1 MLPATQVMLFL
12 RHGRIPG
19 FPHLFTTF
27 LSCSRCH
34 SRPVNCAHALPLYCV
49 WCYALPDPCASIAA
63 TTTSPR
69 CLRTVLCNSRS
80 YNSRTLAGVT
90 ILLERPQLIE
100 WHMYMYGRQSPSLKQ
115 LLMPSQKNQQDVRV
129 QKNIKQ
135 AKQKHYFDR
144 HVGALPNLQAGDTV
158 RILPKANS
166 KNWEKA
172 QVQEKVNIRSYKV
185 ITENGREFRRNRKHI
200 RSTQER
206 YIPPSEPHAPT
217 QEQIPDK
224 QNSHAVKAN
233 THTEQQNVNIHIP
246 TRYSTREHKPPS
258 YLKDYVT

>member
-1 MLPATQVMLFL
+1 MSEPYQISKQETLF
-12 RHGRIPG
+12 
-19 FPHLFTTF
+19 
-27 LSCSRCH
+27 
-34 SRPVNCAHALPLYCV
+34 
-49 WCYALPDPCASIAA
+49 
-63 TTTSPR
+63 
-69 CLRTVLCNSRS
+69 
-80 YNSRTLAGVT
+80 
-90 ILLERPQLIE
+90 
-100 WHMYMYGRQSPSLKQ
+100 
-115 LLMPSQKNQQDVRV
+115 
-129 QKNIKQ
+129 
-135 AKQKHYFDR
+135 
-144 HVGALPNLQAGDTV
+144 

-166 KNWEKA
+166 KKLGKSTSAGES
-172 QVQEKVNIRSYKV
+172 QTLDHIKV

-246 TRYSTREHKPPS
+246 TRCSTREHKPPS